1 MCFLNRHPS
10 ESPLIPGKGG
20 QALAAINAAAG
31 VSTQID
37 QSTKQF
43 GYSRQTRLAMGMGM
57 EIFII
62 GMGGSMDRNF
72 HNEKLKIHQLSQ

>member
-1 MCFLNRHPS
+1 MFGIASKYHPT
-10 ESPLIPGKGG
+10 EEKKTVAPPLGKGG

-43 GYSRQTRLAMGMGM
+43 GYSNLADG
-57 EIFII
+57 
-62 GMGGSMDRNF
+62 
-72 HNEKLKIHQLSQ
+72 LSRSG

>member
-1 MCFLNRHPS
+1 MCFLNRLPS

-57 EIFII
+57 EIWII
-62 GMGGSMDRNF
+62 GMDGSMGWKF
-72 HNEKLKIHQLSQ
+72 PITKS

>member
-1 MCFLNRHPS
+1 MSKLQLYPPYFPS
-10 ESPLIPGKGG
+10 NYIPESPLIPGKGG

-43 GYSRQTRLAMGMGM
+43 GYSRQTRLAMGTGM
-57 EIFII
+57 EVFII
-62 GMGGSMDRNF
+62 GMDGSMDGNF
-72 HNEKLKIHQLSQ
+72 Q